1 MASAKFGNLTRSAWD
16 ATFKD
21 VGTASLVSALAVA
34 LTPPVILWVW
44 RPDFFP
50 WTDALNDLLKIVI
63 WVGTIAL
70 ALALRF
76 LWNLWLAPY
85 RETTSAIRSLEKR
98 LSEVGCQVAHV
109 VAHFETMD
117 SRERDKLQKFEE
129 LWYDKAALIGREQ
142 MIHRGTQ
149 STEILNLVDEK
160 ISTLE
165 ARYMV
170 KAMHLESAVSA
181 VLSKIGEAEASKE

>member
-98 LSEVGCQVAHV
+98 LSEVGGQVAHV